1 MGRLSDELGKGKE
14 ALDEAAKSINDLGRS
29 ATEAFTNLSG
39 KLGELA
45 KNAKNLGQGGNDLVD
60 SFSKSEDVVKKLIAS
75 TDKLSSFDK
84 RMINDKKS
92 LNTLFKS
99 EEKIRKSLTSI
110 ASEQRRIAI
119 ELKQSELD
127 GNKDLQ
133 KSLLERSKLLQDA
146 QENAEEVLGT
156 YEEISKVNDKIS
168 KETKWADTLAESLGS
183 IPGVGPMISG
193 PFKAASAA
201 TRDARSQG
209 KGFLASMTAGLG
221 ELVSAKTLIAG
232 LVTIVFEA
240 DKKTTSF
247 ARNLQIS
254 KEAARDIKETY
265 TGISLNSDKA
275 YLNVH
280 NLMEA
285 QTQLTDEMGMAVQF
299 SDDQVKNQ
307 AFLTKQLGLSEK
319 SAAKF
324 AKYQTITGK
333 SAKETNEEIADSVA
347 NLKKETGIAFKLN
360 DVFEEVADANAG
372 LKAAYGFNNKLLAE
386 QVVQTKKLGINLQQ
400 AESIASSMLDFES
413 SIQDELAAELLTGK
427 NINLEEARRLALMG
441 KSSEAAAEIL
451 NQVGSTEDLMKMNVI
466 QQQALAKA
474 AGMERNELIASV
486 KEREIQEKLGGRT
499 LEQLREAKMS
509 REEIAEITGEE
520 LLKQMEQE
528 SAAAKFEAAVIKIK
542 DALAATLEGP
552 LGSILEGLASA
563 LSSSTAIYGVLIGL
577 GALSFG
583 KTIAQFATMA
593 ALQSTTAVG
602 AVTAASAISFG
613 IGLIAITAAV
623 TAAIMSMNA
632 AQDKAA
638 QNATNVGDMLGTAD
652 GKTQVSPR
660 EGGIFELSDN
670 DDFVAAP
677 GAAEKM
683 NQKSTNNN
691 NDSIITPGTSTKT
704 NQKGGGAVVQDNAA
718 LLAKIDQ
725 LITINTRIAQ
735 VAGNRKQDKVTL
747 EMFGNEVGQGINTA
761 EREVQ

>member
-1 MGRLSDELGKGKE
+1 MGKLSDELGKGKE
-14 ALDEAAKSINDLGRS
+14 SLDEFIEGINQLGTISQETFSSAASSINKMAAELKKSGAANDDTLTSYKQQEKLVRSLLQESKKLAGFSSKDL
-29 ATEAFTNLSG
+29 
-39 KLGELA
+39 K
-45 KNAKNLGQGGNDLVD
+45 
-60 SFSKSEDVVKKLIAS
+60 SKKDVKKILDSQKTLQSKI
-75 TDKLSSFDK
+75 T
-84 RMINDKKS
+84 S
-92 LNTLFKS
+92 LQ
-99 EEKIRKSLTSI
+99 
-110 ASEQRRIAI
+110 SEQAI
-119 ELKQSELD
+119 NEIRLAQAKAKGNEDLILALEYQSEY
-127 GNKDLQ
+127 
-133 KSLLERSKLLQDA
+133 LERTIGA
-146 QENAEEVLGT
+146 AEFLNKEFEGIKET
-156 YEEISKVNDKIS
+156 NDKIS
-168 KETKWADTLAESLGS
+168 KNTKWADTLAESLGS

-221 ELVSAKTLIAG
+221 ELVSVKTLIAG
-232 LVTIVFEA
+232 LVAIVFEA

-254 KEAARDIKETY
+254 KESAREIKETY
-265 TGISLNSDKA
+265 TGISLNSGKA

-324 AKYQTITGK
+324 AKYQTATGK

-486 KEREIQEKLGGRT
+486 KEREVMEKLGDKS
-499 LEQLREAKMS
+499 LQQLLDEGKT

-552 LGSILEGLASA
+552 LGTFLEFLGSA
-563 LSSSTAIYGVLIGL
+563 LSNAFALKAIIVGIGAISL
-577 GALSFG
+577 A
-583 KTIAQFATMA
+583 KTISQFATMA
-593 ALQSTTAVG
+593 ALQAGTAVS
-602 AVTAASAISFG
+602 AMTAASAITFG
-613 IGLIAITAAV
+613 IGLIAIIAAV
-623 TAAIMSMNA
+623 TAAVSSMNS

-638 QNATNVGDMLGTAD
+638 QSATKVKDAAID
-652 GKTQVSPR
+652 P
-660 EGGIFELSDN
+660 EGGLIISGPKGTYQGDPEDTVIMGSDIGKGKGKN
-670 DDFVAAP
+670 
-677 GAAEKM
+677 
-683 NQKSTNNN
+683 KS
-691 NDSIITPGTSTKT
+691 DSTTT
-704 NQKGGGAVVQDNAA
+704 QGGAISQNNAA

-761 EREVQ
+761 EREIQ